1 MSKPILLVAGGTRGD
16 VQPYMAL
23 ALGLR
28 QQGYVVTLATSA
40 RWTPWV
46 NYFGVALV
54 TLPTDPTDL
63 LLIPEYQAALSLH
76 AGVAAGLRA
85 TWRYLHAARPM
96 MSELLMYAQRAT
108 LTKSVVVAGLAT
120 QWVAHA
126 NQQQPQVIWGLLQP
140 LIPTDAFASPLWPTT
155 RIPLRWN
162 RMSHRI
168 MNRMLWWPWRI
179 NGGGVTGGLTQ
190 INRQPALI
198 ASSPALLPSWPD
210 KAPHHVVTGMWNMPL
225 LQVLSSAVQQ
235 FIDHDAPYVVAT
247 FGSPAANESTALYD
261 TVVAAAAQLGVRLLL
276 QVPAHV
282 THVVSSDQLLVT
294 HADLPH
300 SVIFE
305 RAVAVIHHGGAG
317 TFAAAT
323 ASGVPSVIVPRG
335 VDQRF
340 WANQA
345 ERLYVAPP
353 QLSRRTLTTESLA
366 AQLHDVI
373 NNLDYRQAART
384 IARQMTTEQGI
395 TNAIQVL
402 APYTGTV

>member
-28 QQGYVVTLATSA
+28 QQGYAVTLATSA

-198 ASSPALLPSWPD
+198 ASSPSLLPSWQD
-210 KAPHHVVTGMWNMPL
+210 KAPHHAVTGMWNMPL
-225 LQVLSSAVQQ
+225 LPVLPAIVQE
-235 FIDHDAPYVVAT
+235 FIDHDAPYIVAT
-247 FGSPAANESTALYD
+247 FGSPAANESTTLYD

-282 THVVSSDQLLVT
+282 THLVNSEQLLVT
-294 HADLPH
+294 QGELPH
-300 SVIFE
+300 PIIFA

-335 VDQRF
+335 IDQRF

-366 AQLHDVI
+366 LQLHAVI
-373 NNLDYRQAART
+373 HNLDYRQAART